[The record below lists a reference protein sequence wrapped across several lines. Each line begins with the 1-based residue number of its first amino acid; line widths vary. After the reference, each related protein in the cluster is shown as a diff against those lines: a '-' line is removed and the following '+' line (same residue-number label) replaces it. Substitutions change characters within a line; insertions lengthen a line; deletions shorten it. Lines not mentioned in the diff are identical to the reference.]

1 MMLLER
7 SNHDISPLA
16 DIRLDTDEG
25 RLASVPDSISSLEN
39 AQAAEHC
46 EKHNSQP
53 YWFRCPAC
61 SFDWR
66 EWIKPSITFVSLSFV
81 TERCPNCGKR
91 HVPACAMGIRY
102 VIADQA

>member
-1 MMLLER
+1 VLVQA
-7 SNHDISPLA
+7 SNHDIGPLA
-16 DIRLDTDEG
+16 DVRLDPDEG
-25 RLASVPDSISSLEN
+25 GIASVHDNSISSLQN
-39 AQAAEHC
+39 AQSAEHC

-66 EWIKPSITFVSLSFV
+66 EWIKPSITFVSLSFI

-91 HVPACAMGIRY
+91 NVPACAMGERM
-102 VIADQA
+102 